1 MGAAESL
8 DPRDESEAERDDR
21 NLAELLQELRVA
33 GLGVQVLFGF
43 LLSLPFTTRFT
54 QLSHGQR
61 NLYLGSLVL
70 AAVATALLLAPV
82 AYHRL
87 VFRRGQK
94 ERLVRA
100 ANVMAILGL
109 AAVGLAVSAAVL
121 LVTGY
126 VVGGPAAAL
135 ITVLVF
141 CMFGGLWFAFPLAH
155 RRLPGP
161 GPCAQASRSIGQLM
175 QRGPPRPRP
184 SSPPGT
190 VITSMP
196 FSCR

>member
-1 MGAAESL
+1 
-8 DPRDESEAERDDR
+8 
-21 NLAELLQELRVA
+21 
-33 GLGVQVLFGF
+33 
-43 LLSLPFTTRFT
+43 
-54 QLSHGQR
+54 
-61 NLYLGSLVL
+61 
-70 AAVATALLLAPV
+70 
-82 AYHRL
+82 
-87 VFRRGQK
+87 
-94 ERLVRA
+94 
-100 ANVMAILGL
+100 MAILGL

-126 VVGGPAAAL
+126 VVGGLAAAL